1 MRACPSLYVS
11 SLAMVITSKSIFPVS
26 WFCCIVAHSGCCAAR
41 GPASAA
47 ATGLCSGLPPPSA
60 PLWTSLQQRGWTS
73 RLALA
78 VGLCSSLKKRPF
90 QVHISPTARGY
101 FEYQA
106 LTHTEHTLWSVC
118 KEEGGPGVASDGS
131 RRNLNSL
138 SDPWETL
145 GTLHTKLAREGMIRL
160 CIEIQLDTDSEKL
173 WAVQSGRFEARS
185 LALSLAR
192 SLSSR
197 SPSPSQHFPSSSSRD
212 HSPAQ

>member
-1 MRACPSLYVS
+1 MVLLHCRSLRLLRCPWTCQRSSHGPLQRPPAPLCTSLD
-11 SLAMVITSKSIFPVS
+11 L
-26 WFCCIVAHSGCCAAR
+26 
-41 GPASAA
+41 SAA
-47 ATGLCSGLPPPSA
+47 ARLDLSPRPRRRFMQQFEKKAVSGSHQSDSTRVLRIPG
-60 PLWTSLQQRGWTS
+60 R
-73 RLALA
+73 
-78 VGLCSSLKKRPF
+78 
-90 QVHISPTARGY
+90 
-101 FEYQA
+101 A

-197 SPSPSQHFPSSSSRD
+197 SRSPSQHSPSSSSRD

>member
-1 MRACPSLYVS
+1 
-11 SLAMVITSKSIFPVS
+11 MVITSKSIFPVS

-90 QVHISPTARGY
+90 QVHTRQSDSTRVLRIPGR
-101 FEYQA
+101 A

-197 SPSPSQHFPSSSSRD
+197 SRSPSQHSPSSSSRD